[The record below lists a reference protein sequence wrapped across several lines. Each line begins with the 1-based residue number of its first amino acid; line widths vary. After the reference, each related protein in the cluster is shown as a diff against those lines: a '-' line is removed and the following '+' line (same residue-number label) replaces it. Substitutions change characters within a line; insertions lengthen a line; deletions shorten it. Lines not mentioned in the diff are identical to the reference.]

1 MTHVTCRLTAKNR
14 DQPRNPTL
22 GNRVRAAC
30 TFDACRERA
39 LSGVTDWLV
48 RSADGR
54 FEVSFRANVLIEPN
68 GNVMWVPCSI
78 YKSSCTI
85 DVEYFPFDEQ
95 RCNMSYGSWTYDGN
109 EVKLNPYTPNF
120 TKVDRAAFDS
130 RNVFTARCYASAV
143 LAMGLCP
150 SVSVSVTSRCSI
162 ETDERIDLGFVW
174 PASLLPPVLHCV
186 KRKFVYL
193 PRHFLWNFVLN
204 FGLRKF
210 RHGISIVEMCYQIS
224 SRKVDAQ
231 SVINWA
237 VVGQLSL

>member
-22 GNRVRAAC
+22 GNRVSATF

-95 RCNMSYGSWTYDGN
+95 RCNMSYGSWTYDGT

-130 RNVFTARCYASAV
+130 RNVSTARCCASAV
-143 LAMGLCP
+143 LVMGLCP
-150 SVSVSVTSRCSI
+150 SVSVPVSVSVTSRCSI
-162 ETDERIDLGFVW
+162 ETAERIDLGF
-174 PASLLPPVLHCV
+174 
-186 KRKFVYL
+186 
-193 PRHFLWNFVLN
+193 
-204 FGLRKF
+204 GLRAYFHPSYTVLKGNSF
-210 RHGISIVEMCYQIS
+210 IYKGTFS
-224 SRKVDAQ
+224 
-231 SVINWA
+231 
-237 VVGQLSL
+237 